1 MVVPIQARPSSPQI
15 GRQLE
20 DQIELLLHSWS
31 IPYQRGYPVVTSLH
45 TYFTIDFWLPA
56 IGHRPSV
63 VIEAKNF
70 GVAASRVADSRRR
83 KAQEAL
89 YLPLHARRHCTQ
101 TADSRI
107 LLVSGSET
115 FSADQVTFLSAELGP
130 EFHCM
135 SIGEVER
142 LRSLVVTS

>member
-1 MVVPIQARPSSPQI
+1 MVVPNLAPSSPQI

-20 DQIELLLHSWS
+20 DQIELLLNSWS
-31 IPYQRGYPVVTSLH
+31 IPYERGYPILTSFH

-63 VIEAKNF
+63 VIEAMNF
-70 GVAASRVADSRRR
+70 GVAARRVADSRRR

-89 YLPLHARRHCTQ
+89 YLLVHVRRHCTQ

-107 LLVSGSET
+107 LLVSGSKT
-115 FSADQVTFLSAELGP
+115 FSADEVNFLSSELGP
-130 EFHCM
+130 EFHYVP
-135 SIGEVER
+135 IGERER
-142 LRSLVVTS
+142 LRSLVLIS